1 MSDQIYG
8 CVSVK
13 GASDHDDLKTLCLSF
28 ARKILGVIDRD
39 ELLDI
44 EEEPLCNYGC
54 EELGRICLDYQGDG
68 ISEEEALEGIGQ
80 EIQGLFTKETSFD
93 GDTAHAVIEVSCW
106 DDGCANDELFNA
118 FCRFLCSFSG
128 QDHYFENHVSDDGRT
143 TVGFSLLHV
152 KDKENGHWV
161 SKTSHEVLQALMAM
175 DSSDL
180 IGALALA

>member
-54 EELGRICLDYQGDG
+54 EELGRICLDYQDDG

-80 EIQGLFTKETSFD
+80 EVQGLFTKETSFD
-93 GDTAHAVIEVSCW
+93 GDTAHTIIEVSCW
-106 DDGCANDELFNA
+106 DDGSANNELFNA
-118 FCRFLCSFSG
+118 FCRHLTHFSD
-128 QDHYFENHVSDDGRT
+128 QDYYFENVIGIDRLTST
-143 TVGFSLLHV
+143 SASFLH
-152 KDKENGHWV
+152 KWDKSNKSWV
-161 SKTSHEVLQALMAM
+161 SKSSVEVLESLMATN
-175 DSSDL
+175 SSDL
-180 IGALALA
+180 ERALSLA

>member
-13 GASDHDDLKTLCLSF
+13 GASDHDDLKALCLSF

-68 ISEEEALEGIGQ
+68 ISEEEAL
-80 EIQGLFTKETSFD
+80 
-93 GDTAHAVIEVSCW
+93 
-106 DDGCANDELFNA
+106 
-118 FCRFLCSFSG
+118 
-128 QDHYFENHVSDDGRT
+128 
-143 TVGFSLLHV
+143 
-152 KDKENGHWV
+152 
-161 SKTSHEVLQALMAM
+161 
-175 DSSDL
+175 
-180 IGALALA
+180 